1 MINFANHFSML
12 TICRLIIKTFHL
24 DRNCNNMKKI
34 LIAIASCLA
43 IMTLGAKTSTTRS
56 SKADISR
63 NLQIFNAIYK
73 ELQTNYVDTIDADAT
88 MQTAIRA
95 MLSTIDPYT
104 EYYPADNQ
112 DEITSI
118 SAGQYAGIGS
128 VIMKRDNGV
137 MIHRPQWNTPSRNAG
152 VRHGDVILS
161 IDDWEV
167 TPDADVTEVSKRL
180 RGQAGTHVTVNVK
193 RPYVEDSL
201 LSFDIVRGAIKVDPL
216 PWYGML
222 DDSIG
227 FIKLTTFNESS
238 AEAVKDAVIAL
249 KANSGLKGIVLDLRD
264 NGGGLLESAVQIV
277 GNFVDKGTEVVRTK
291 YNDSTNVK
299 VYRTP
304 KKPIDTKIPL
314 AVLIN
319 EGTASAA
326 EIVSGSLQD
335 LDRAVVIG
343 QRSYGKGLVQNTRPI
358 PFDGLFKVTVARYY
372 IPSGRLI
379 QAIDYSHRDENG
391 RVTRIP
397 DSLTTVFQTKHGREV
412 RDGGGITPD
421 VKVAVPDGNRL
432 LYNIVGDFWSFDF
445 ANKYAA
451 LHDSASVE
459 DPTEFVVTDTVFE
472 EFKKFIDPDKFKYD
486 RLCESGIKYLRDAA
500 KVEGY
505 MNDSVAAEFDRLEAM
520 LKHDLNHDLD
530 FNREAIV
537 EILDAEIAD
546 RYFSD
551 GELVRRTVSRGDA
564 EVDSARAILSDR
576 VRYKTILNQ
585 K

>member
-1 MINFANHFSML
+1 
-12 TICRLIIKTFHL
+12 
-24 DRNCNNMKKI
+24 MKKI
-34 LIAIASCLA
+34 LIVIASCLL
-43 IMTLGAKTSTTRS
+43 IIISSGAKSSITRS

-73 ELQTNYVDTIDADAT
+73 ELQTQYVDTIDADAT

-128 VIMKRDNGV
+128 VIMKRDNEV
-137 MIHRPQWNTPSRNAG
+137 IIHRPQWDTPSRRAG
-152 VRHGDVILS
+152 VRHGDVILAV
-161 IDDWEV
+161 DDWTV
-167 TPDADVTEVSKRL
+167 PADADVSEVSKRL
-180 RGQAGTHVTVNVK
+180 RGQAGTHVKVYVR
-193 RPYVEDSL
+193 RPYAEDSL
-201 LSFDIVRGAIKVDPL
+201 LSFDIVRGAIKVDPM

-222 DDSIG
+222 ADSIG
-227 FIKLTTFNESS
+227 FIRLTTFNENS
-238 AEAVKDAVIAL
+238 AEAVRDAVLSL
-249 KANSGLKGIVLDLRD
+249 KTHPGLKGIILDLRD

-277 GNFVDKGTEVVRTK
+277 GNFVDKGTEIVRTK
-291 YNDSTNVK
+291 YSDSTNVK
-299 VYRTP
+299 IYRTP

-319 EGTASAA
+319 DGTASAA

-343 QRSYGKGLVQNTRPI
+343 QRSFGKGLVQNTRPI
-358 PFDGLFKVTVARYY
+358 PYDGLFKVTVARYY

-397 DSLTTVFQTKHGREV
+397 DSLTNVFHTRLGREV

-421 VKVAVPDGNRL
+421 IKVDVLEGNRL

-445 ANKYAA
+445 ANRYAS
-451 LHDSASVE
+451 LHDSASVGGP
-459 DPTEFVVTDTVFE
+459 DEFEISDTIFD
-472 EFKKFIDPDKFKYD
+472 EFKKFIDPNKFKYD
-486 RLCESGIKYLRDAA
+486 RLCENGIKYLREAA
-500 KVEGY
+500 ESEGY
-505 MNDSVAAEFDRLEAM
+505 MNDSVAAEFRRLESM

-530 FNREAIV
+530 HNRKAIT
-537 EILDAEIAD
+537 EILSSEIAD
-546 RYFSD
+546 RYYSD
-551 GELVRRTVSRGDA
+551 ADLTRMSVSRGDA
-564 EVDSARAILSDR
+564 EVDSANAVLSDR
-576 VRYKTILNQ
+576 ARYKSILKQ

>member
-1 MINFANHFSML
+1 
-12 TICRLIIKTFHL
+12 
-24 DRNCNNMKKI
+24 MKKI
-34 LIAIASCLA
+34 LIVIASCLA
-43 IMTLGAKTSTTRS
+43 IITIGAKSSTTRS

-73 ELQTNYVDTIDADAT
+73 ELQTQYVDTIDADAT

-104 EYYPADNQ
+104 EYFPADNQ

-118 SAGQYAGIGS
+118 SSGQYAGIGS
-128 VIMKRDNGV
+128 VIMKRGDEV
-137 MIHRPQWNTPSRNAG
+137 IIHRPQWDTPSRRAG

-161 IDDWEV
+161 VDDWKLA
-167 TPDADVTEVSKRL
+167 PDVDVSEVSKRL
-180 RGQAGTHVTVNVK
+180 RGQSGTHVKVDVR

-201 LSFDIVRGAIKVDPL
+201 LTFDIVRGAIKVDPM
-216 PWYGML
+216 PWFGML
-222 DDSIG
+222 DDSVGYIR
-227 FIKLTTFNESS
+227 LTTFNEKS
-238 AEAVKDAVIAL
+238 AEAMKDAVMSLTAHPE
-249 KANSGLKGIVLDLRD
+249 LKGIILDLRD

-277 GNFVDKGTEVVRTK
+277 GNFVDKGTEIVRTK
-291 YNDSTNVK
+291 YNDSTKVK
-299 VYRTP
+299 IYKTP

-326 EIVSGSLQD
+326 EIVSGALQD

-343 QRSYGKGLVQNTRPI
+343 QRSYGKGLVQHTRPL
-358 PFDGLFKVTVARYY
+358 PYDGIFKVTVARYY

-397 DSLTTVFQTKHGREV
+397 DSLTTVFHTSRGREV

-421 VKVAVPDGNRL
+421 LKVTMPEGNRL
-432 LYNIVGDFWSFDF
+432 LYNIVGDFWAFDF
-445 ANKYAA
+445 ANRYASR
-451 LHDSASVE
+451 HDSAEVG
-459 DPTEFVVTDTVFE
+459 DAVTMVVGDSIFE
-472 EFKKFIDPDKFKYD
+472 EFKAFIDPAKFKYD
-486 RLCESGIKYLRDAA
+486 RLCESGIKYLREAA
-500 KVEGY
+500 ESEGY

-520 LKHDLNHDLD
+520 LKHDLSHDLD
-530 FNREAIV
+530 HNKDAIL
-537 EILDAEIAD
+537 EILDSEIAD

-551 GELVRRTVSRGDA
+551 GELTQRLVKKGDA
-564 EVDSARAILSDR
+564 DVDSARVVLSNPA
-576 VRYKTILNQ
+576 RYKDILRL

>member
-1 MINFANHFSML
+1 
-12 TICRLIIKTFHL
+12 
-24 DRNCNNMKKI
+24 MKKI
-34 LIAIASCLA
+34 LIVIASCLL
-43 IMTLGAKTSTTRS
+43 IIISSGAKSSITRS

-73 ELQTNYVDTIDADAT
+73 ELQTQYVDTIDADAT

-128 VIMKRDNGV
+128 VIMKRDNEV
-137 MIHRPQWNTPSRNAG
+137 IIHRPQWDTPSRRAG
-152 VRHGDVILS
+152 VRHGDVILAV
-161 IDDWEV
+161 DDWTV
-167 TPDADVTEVSKRL
+167 PADADVSEVSKRL
-180 RGQAGTHVTVNVK
+180 RGQAGTHVKVYVR
-193 RPYVEDSL
+193 RPYAEDSL
-201 LSFDIVRGAIKVDPL
+201 LSFDIVRGAIKVDPM

-222 DDSIG
+222 ADSSG
-227 FIKLTTFNESS
+227 FIRLTTFNENS
-238 AEAVKDAVIAL
+238 AEAVRDAVLSL
-249 KANSGLKGIVLDLRD
+249 KTHPGLKGIILDLRD

-277 GNFVDKGTEVVRTK
+277 GNFVDKGTEIVRTK
-291 YNDSTNVK
+291 YSDSTNVK
-299 VYRTP
+299 IYRTP

-319 EGTASAA
+319 DGTASAA

-343 QRSYGKGLVQNTRPI
+343 QRSFGKGLVQNTRPI
-358 PFDGLFKVTVARYY
+358 PYDGLFKVTVARYY

-397 DSLTTVFQTKHGREV
+397 DSLTNVVHTRLGREV

-421 VKVAVPDGNRL
+421 IKVDVLEGNRL
-432 LYNIVGDFWSFDF
+432 LYNIVGDVWSFDF
-445 ANKYAA
+445 ANRYAS
-451 LHDSASVE
+451 LHDSASVGGP
-459 DPTEFVVTDTVFE
+459 DEFEISDTIFD
-472 EFKKFIDPDKFKYD
+472 EFKKFIDPNKFKYD
-486 RLCESGIKYLRDAA
+486 RLCENGIKYLREAA
-500 KVEGY
+500 ESEGY
-505 MNDSVAAEFDRLEAM
+505 MNDSVAAEFRRLESM

-530 FNREAIV
+530 HNRKAIT
-537 EILDAEIAD
+537 EILSSEIAD
-546 RYFSD
+546 RYYSD
-551 GELVRRTVSRGDA
+551 ADLTRMSVSRGDA
-564 EVDSARAILSDR
+564 EVDSAKAVLSDR
-576 VRYKTILNQ
+576 ARYKSILKQ

>member
-1 MINFANHFSML
+1 
-12 TICRLIIKTFHL
+12 
-24 DRNCNNMKKI
+24 MKKI

-43 IMTLGAKTSTTRS
+43 IITLGAKTSPTRS
-56 SKADISR
+56 SKADITR
-63 NLQIFNAIYK
+63 NLQIFNAVYK
-73 ELQTNYVDTIDADAT
+73 ELQTNYVDTVDADAT

-95 MLSTIDPYT
+95 MLATIDPYT

-112 DEITSI
+112 DELTSI

-128 VIMKRDNGV
+128 VIMKRDGGV

-152 VRHGDVILS
+152 VRHGDMILAV
-161 IDDWEV
+161 DGWEV
-167 TPDADVTEVSKRL
+167 TPDADVSEVSKRL
-180 RGQAGTHVTVNVK
+180 RGQAGTHVKVDVK

-216 PWYGML
+216 PWYGVL
-222 DDSIG
+222 DDSVG
-227 FIKLTTFNESS
+227 YIKLTTFNENS
-238 AEAVKDAVIAL
+238 AEAVKDAVVAL
-249 KANSGLKGIVLDLRD
+249 KATPGLKGIVLDLRD

-291 YNDSTNVK
+291 YSDSTNVK
-299 VYRTP
+299 IYRTP

-319 EGTASAA
+319 DGTASAA
-326 EIVSGSLQD
+326 EIVSGALQD

-343 QRSYGKGLVQNTRPI
+343 QRSFGKGLVQSTRPI
-358 PFDGLFKVTVARYY
+358 PYDGLLKVTVARYY

-397 DSLTTVFQTKHGREV
+397 DSLTTVFHTRHGREV

-421 VKVAVPDGNRL
+421 IKVDEPTGNRL
-432 LYNIVGDFWSFDF
+432 LYNIVSDFWSFDF
-445 ANKYAA
+445 ANRYAA
-451 LHDSASVE
+451 HHDSVSIG
-459 DPTEFVVTDTVFE
+459 DPAKFVVGDTIFE
-472 EFKKFIDPDKFKYD
+472 EFKAFIDPERFKYD
-486 RLCESGIKYLRDAA
+486 RPFESGIKFLREAA
-500 KVEGY
+500 NSEGY
-505 MNDSVAAEFDRLEAM
+505 MNDSVAAQLDILESM
-520 LKHDLNHDLD
+520 FKHDLNHELD
-530 FNREAIV
+530 HNKEAIIEV
-537 EILDAEIAD
+537 LDSEIAD

-551 GELVRRTVSRGDA
+551 GELVRRGLTRGDA
-564 EVDSARAILSDR
+564 DVDSARAILSDQA
-576 VRYKTILNQ
+576 RYKSILKQ

>member
-1 MINFANHFSML
+1 
-12 TICRLIIKTFHL
+12 
-24 DRNCNNMKKI
+24 MKKI
-34 LIAIASCLA
+34 LIVIASCLL
-43 IMTLGAKTSTTRS
+43 IIISSGAKSSITRS

-73 ELQTNYVDTIDADAT
+73 ELQTQYVDTIDADAT

-128 VIMKRDNGV
+128 VIMKRDNEV
-137 MIHRPQWNTPSRNAG
+137 IIHRPQWDTPSRRAG
-152 VRHGDVILS
+152 VRHGDVILAV
-161 IDDWEV
+161 DDWTV
-167 TPDADVTEVSKRL
+167 PADADVSEVSKRL
-180 RGQAGTHVTVNVK
+180 RGQAGTHVKVYVR
-193 RPYVEDSL
+193 RPYAEDSL
-201 LSFDIVRGAIKVDPL
+201 LSFDIVRGAIKVDPM

-222 DDSIG
+222 ADSIG
-227 FIKLTTFNESS
+227 FIRLTTFNENS
-238 AEAVKDAVIAL
+238 AEAVRDAVLSL
-249 KANSGLKGIVLDLRD
+249 KTHPGLKGIILDLRD

-277 GNFVDKGTEVVRTK
+277 GNFVDKGTEIVRTK
-291 YNDSTNVK
+291 YSDSTNVK
-299 VYRTP
+299 IYRTP

-319 EGTASAA
+319 DGTASAA
-326 EIVSGSLQD
+326 EIVSGSPQD

-343 QRSYGKGLVQNTRPI
+343 QRAFGKGLVQNTRPI
-358 PFDGLFKVTVARYY
+358 PYDGLFKVTVARYY

-397 DSLTTVFQTKHGREV
+397 DSLTNVFHTRLGREV

-421 VKVAVPDGNRL
+421 IKVDVLEGNRL

-445 ANKYAA
+445 ANRYAS
-451 LHDSASVE
+451 LHDSASVGGP
-459 DPTEFVVTDTVFE
+459 DEFEISDTIFD
-472 EFKKFIDPDKFKYD
+472 EFKKFIDPNKFKYD
-486 RLCESGIKYLRDAA
+486 RLCENGIKYLREAA
-500 KVEGY
+500 ESEGY
-505 MNDSVAAEFDRLEAM
+505 MNDSVAAEFRRLESM

-530 FNREAIV
+530 HNRKAIT
-537 EILDAEIAD
+537 EILSSEIAD
-546 RYFSD
+546 RYYSD
-551 GELVRRTVSRGDA
+551 ADLTRMSVSRGDA
-564 EVDSARAILSDR
+564 EVDSAKAVLSDR
-576 VRYKTILNQ
+576 ARYKSILKQ

>member
-1 MINFANHFSML
+1 
-12 TICRLIIKTFHL
+12 
-24 DRNCNNMKKI
+24 MKKI

-56 SKADISR
+56 SKSDISR

-95 MLSTIDPYT
+95 MLGTIDPYT

-137 MIHRPQWNTPSRNAG
+137 MIHRPQWGTPSRNAG
-152 VRHGDVILS
+152 VRHGDVILAV
-161 IDDWEV
+161 DGWQV
-167 TPDADVTEVSKRL
+167 TPEADVSEVSKRL
-180 RGQAGTHVTVNVK
+180 RGQAGTHVKVDVK
-193 RPYVEDSL
+193 RPYTEDSL

-216 PWYGML
+216 PWFGML
-222 DDSIG
+222 DDSLG

-238 AEAVKDAVIAL
+238 AEAVKDAVISL
-249 KANSGLKGIVLDLRD
+249 KTNPGLKGIILDLRD

-277 GNFVDKGTEVVRTK
+277 GNFVDKGTEIVRTK
-291 YNDSTNVK
+291 YSDSTNVK
-299 VYRTP
+299 IYRTP

-319 EGTASAA
+319 DGTASAA

-343 QRSYGKGLVQNTRPI
+343 QRSYGKGLVQSTLRVPY
-358 PFDGLFKVTVARYY
+358 DGLFKVTVARYY

-397 DSLTTVFQTKHGREV
+397 DSLTTVFHTKHGREV

-421 VKVAVPDGNRL
+421 IKVDVPDGNRL

-445 ANKYAA
+445 ANQYAA
-451 LHDSASVE
+451 LHDSASIG
-459 DPTEFVVTDTVFE
+459 DPTEFVVTDTIFE
-472 EFKKFIDPDKFKYD
+472 DFKKFINPDKFKYD

-500 KVEGY
+500 KSEGY

-530 FNREAIV
+530 HNKDAIV
-537 EILDAEIAD
+537 EIIDAELAD
-546 RYFSD
+546 RYFSE
-551 GELVRRTVSRGDA
+551 GELVRRSITRGDA
-564 EVDSARAILSDR
+564 EVDSARVILSNAA
-576 VRYKTILNQ
+576 RYKSILKQ

>member
-1 MINFANHFSML
+1 
-12 TICRLIIKTFHL
+12 
-24 DRNCNNMKKI
+24 MKKI
-34 LIAIASCLA
+34 LIVIASCLL
-43 IMTLGAKTSTTRS
+43 IIISSGAKSSITRS

-73 ELQTNYVDTIDADAT
+73 ELQTQYVDTIDADAT

-128 VIMKRDNGV
+128 VIMKRDNEV
-137 MIHRPQWNTPSRNAG
+137 IIHRPQWDTPSRRAG
-152 VRHGDVILS
+152 VRHGDVILAV
-161 IDDWEV
+161 DDWTV
-167 TPDADVTEVSKRL
+167 PADADVSEVSKRL
-180 RGQAGTHVTVNVK
+180 RGQAGTHVKVYVR
-193 RPYVEDSL
+193 RPYAEDSL
-201 LSFDIVRGAIKVDPL
+201 LSFDIVRGAIKVDPM

-222 DDSIG
+222 ADSIG
-227 FIKLTTFNESS
+227 FIRLTTFNENS
-238 AEAVKDAVIAL
+238 AEAVRDAVLSL
-249 KANSGLKGIVLDLRD
+249 KTHPGLKGIILDLRD

-277 GNFVDKGTEVVRTK
+277 GNFVDKGTEIVRTK
-291 YNDSTNVK
+291 YSDSTNVK
-299 VYRTP
+299 IYRTP

-319 EGTASAA
+319 DGTASAA

-343 QRSYGKGLVQNTRPI
+343 QRSFGKGLVQNTRPI
-358 PFDGLFKVTVARYY
+358 PYDGLFKVTVARYY

-397 DSLTTVFQTKHGREV
+397 DSLTNVFHTRLGREV

-421 VKVAVPDGNRL
+421 IKVDVLEGNRL

-445 ANKYAA
+445 ANRYAS
-451 LHDSASVE
+451 LHDSASVGGP
-459 DPTEFVVTDTVFE
+459 DEFEISDTIFD
-472 EFKKFIDPDKFKYD
+472 EFKKFIDPNKFKYD
-486 RLCESGIKYLRDAA
+486 RLCENGIKYLREAA
-500 KVEGY
+500 ESEGY
-505 MNDSVAAEFDRLEAM
+505 MNDSVAAEFRRLESM

-530 FNREAIV
+530 HNRKAIT
-537 EILDAEIAD
+537 EILSSEIAD
-546 RYFSD
+546 RYYSD
-551 GELVRRTVSRGDA
+551 ADLTRMSASRGDA
-564 EVDSARAILSDR
+564 EVDSAKAVLSDR
-576 VRYKTILNQ
+576 ARYKSILKQ

>member
-1 MINFANHFSML
+1 MPAAVGVFAIRFTPN
-12 TICRLIIKTFHL
+12 
-24 DRNCNNMKKI
+24 RNVSNMKKI
-34 LIAIASCLA
+34 LIAIASCLV
-43 IMTLGAKTSTTRS
+43 IMTLGAKSSTTRS
-56 SKADISR
+56 SKADIAR

-104 EYYPADNQ
+104 EYYPADDQ

-128 VIMKRDNGV
+128 VIMKRDNEV
-137 MIHRPQWNTPSRNAG
+137 MVHRPQWNTPSRNAG
-152 VRHGDVILS
+152 LRHGDVILAV
-161 IDDWEV
+161 DDWQV
-167 TPDADVTEVSKRL
+167 TPDVNVADVSKRL
-180 RGQAGTHVTVNVK
+180 RGQAGTHVKVDVK

-222 DDSIG
+222 DDSVGYIR
-227 FIKLTTFNESS
+227 LTTFNESS
-238 AEAVKDAVIAL
+238 AEEVKNAVVAL
-249 KANSGLKGIVLDLRD
+249 KSNPGLKGIILDLRD

-277 GNFVDKGTEVVRTK
+277 GNFVDKGTEIVRTK
-291 YNDSTNVK
+291 YSDSTNVK
-299 VYRTP
+299 IYRTP

-319 EGTASAA
+319 EGTASSA

-343 QRSYGKGLVQNTRPI
+343 QRSFGKGLVQSTRQL

-379 QAIDYSHRDENG
+379 QAIDYSHRDETG

-397 DSLTTVFQTKHGREV
+397 DSLTNVFQTKHGREV

-421 VKVAVPDGNRL
+421 IKVDERDGNRL
-432 LYNIVGDFWSFDF
+432 LYKIVGDFWSFDF
-445 ANKYAA
+445 ANSYAA
-451 LHDSASVE
+451 QHDSASIGN
-459 DPTEFVVTDTVFE
+459 PIEFVVTDTIFD

-500 KVEGY
+500 KSEGY

-530 FNREAIV
+530 HNRDAII

-546 RYFSD
+546 RYFSE
-551 GELVRRTVSRGDA
+551 GELVRRSVNRHDA
-564 EVDSARAILSDR
+564 EVDSAKAILSDMS
-576 VRYKTILNQ
+576 RYKTILKQ

>member
-1 MINFANHFSML
+1 
-12 TICRLIIKTFHL
+12 
-24 DRNCNNMKKI
+24 MKKI
-34 LIAIASCLA
+34 LIVIASCLL
-43 IMTLGAKTSTTRS
+43 IIISSGAKSSITRS

-73 ELQTNYVDTIDADAT
+73 ELQTQYVDTIDADAT

-128 VIMKRDNGV
+128 VIMKRDNEV
-137 MIHRPQWNTPSRNAG
+137 ISHRPQWDTPSRRAG
-152 VRHGDVILS
+152 VRHGDVILAV
-161 IDDWEV
+161 DDWTV
-167 TPDADVTEVSKRL
+167 PADADVSEVSKRL
-180 RGQAGTHVTVNVK
+180 RGQAGTHVKVYVR
-193 RPYVEDSL
+193 RPYAEDSL
-201 LSFDIVRGAIKVDPL
+201 LSFDIVRGAIKVDPM

-222 DDSIG
+222 ADSIG
-227 FIKLTTFNESS
+227 FIRLTTFNENS
-238 AEAVKDAVIAL
+238 AEAVRDAVLSL
-249 KANSGLKGIVLDLRD
+249 KTHPGLKGIILDLRD

-277 GNFVDKGTEVVRTK
+277 GNFVDKGTEIVRTK
-291 YNDSTNVK
+291 YSDSTNVK
-299 VYRTP
+299 IYRTP

-319 EGTASAA
+319 DGTASAA

-343 QRSYGKGLVQNTRPI
+343 QRSFGKGLVQNTRPI
-358 PFDGLFKVTVARYY
+358 PYDGLFKVTVARYY

-397 DSLTTVFQTKHGREV
+397 DSLTNVFHTRLGREV

-421 VKVAVPDGNRL
+421 IKVDVLEGNRL

-445 ANKYAA
+445 ANRYAS
-451 LHDSASVE
+451 LHDSASVGGP
-459 DPTEFVVTDTVFE
+459 DEFEISDTIFD
-472 EFKKFIDPDKFKYD
+472 EFKKFIDPNKFKYD
-486 RLCESGIKYLRDAA
+486 RLCENGIKYLREAA
-500 KVEGY
+500 ESEGY
-505 MNDSVAAEFDRLEAM
+505 MNDSVAAEFRRLESM

-530 FNREAIV
+530 HNRKAIT
-537 EILDAEIAD
+537 EILSSEIAD
-546 RYFSD
+546 RYYSD
-551 GELVRRTVSRGDA
+551 ADLTRMSVSRGDA
-564 EVDSARAILSDR
+564 EVDSAKAVLSDR
-576 VRYKTILNQ
+576 ARYKSILKQ

>member
-1 MINFANHFSML
+1 
-12 TICRLIIKTFHL
+12 
-24 DRNCNNMKKI
+24 MKKI
-34 LIAIASCLA
+34 LIVIASCLA
-43 IMTLGAKTSTTRS
+43 IITIGAKTSPTRS
-56 SKADISR
+56 SKADIAR

-73 ELQTNYVDTIDADAT
+73 ELQTQYVDSIDADAT

-118 SAGQYAGIGS
+118 SSGQYAGIGS
-128 VIMKRDNGV
+128 VILKRDKNV
-137 MIHRPQWNTPSRNAG
+137 IIHRPQWDTPSRRAG
-152 VRHGDVILS
+152 VRHGDVILAV
-161 IDDWEV
+161 DGWEV
-167 TPDADVTEVSKRL
+167 TPDADVSEVSKRL
-180 RGQAGTHVTVNVK
+180 RGQAGTHVKVDVR
-193 RPYVEDSL
+193 RPYAEDSL
-201 LSFDIVRGAIKVDPL
+201 LSFDIVRGAIKVDPM

-222 DDSIG
+222 EDSVG
-227 FIKLTTFNESS
+227 FIRLTTFNENS
-238 AEAVKDAVIAL
+238 AEAVKNAVLDL
-249 KANSGLKGIVLDLRD
+249 KTNPGLKGIILDLRD

-277 GNFVDKGTEVVRTK
+277 GNFVDKGTEIVRTK

-299 VYRTP
+299 IYRTP

-319 EGTASAA
+319 DGTASAA

-343 QRSYGKGLVQNTRPI
+343 QRSFGKGLVQHTRPM
-358 PFDGLFKVTVARYY
+358 PYDGLFKVTVARYY

-397 DSLTTVFQTKHGREV
+397 DSLTTVFRTLHGREV

-421 VKVAVPDGNRL
+421 IKVELPEGNRL
-432 LYNIVGDFWSFDF
+432 LFNIVNDFWSFDF
-445 ANKYAA
+445 ANRYAS
-451 LHDSASVE
+451 LHDSTEVGA
-459 DPTEFVVTDTVFE
+459 PTEFAVGDTIFE
-472 EFKKFIDPDKFKYD
+472 EFKRYIDPDKFKYD

-500 KVEGY
+500 KSEGY

-520 LKHDLNHDLD
+520 LKHDLNHDLEH
-530 FNREAIV
+530 NREAII
-537 EILDAEIAD
+537 EILDSEIAD

-551 GELVRRTVSRGDA
+551 ADLTRRSVSKGDA
-564 EVDSARAILSDR
+564 DVDSARVILSAPS
-576 VRYKTILNQ
+576 RYKSILNL

>member
-1 MINFANHFSML
+1 
-12 TICRLIIKTFHL
+12 
-24 DRNCNNMKKI
+24 MKKI
-34 LIAIASCLA
+34 LIVIASCLA
-43 IMTLGAKTSTTRS
+43 IITIGAKTSPTRS
-56 SKADISR
+56 SKADIAR

-73 ELQTNYVDTIDADAT
+73 ELQTQYVDTIDADAT

-118 SAGQYAGIGS
+118 SSGQYAGIGS
-128 VIMKRDNGV
+128 VIMKRGNNV
-137 MIHRPQWNTPSRNAG
+137 MIHRPQWDTPSRRAG
-152 VRHGDVILS
+152 VRHGDVILA

-167 TPDADVTEVSKRL
+167 TPDADVSEVSKRL
-180 RGQAGTHVTVNVK
+180 RGQAGTHVKVDVR
-193 RPYVEDSL
+193 RPFVEDSL

-216 PWYGML
+216 PWYGVF

-227 FIKLTTFNESS
+227 FIRLTTFNENS
-238 AEAVKDAVIAL
+238 AEAVKNAVL
-249 KANSGLKGIVLDLRD
+249 DMKSHPGLKGIILDLRD

-277 GNFVDKGTEVVRTK
+277 GNFVDKGTEIVRTK

-299 VYRTP
+299 IYRTP

-319 EGTASAA
+319 DGTASAA

-343 QRSYGKGLVQNTRPI
+343 QRSFGKGLVQNTRPV
-358 PFDGLFKVTVARYY
+358 PYDGLFKVTVARYY

-397 DSLTTVFQTKHGREV
+397 DSLTTVFRTLHGREV

-421 VKVAVPDGNRL
+421 LKVEMPEGNRL
-432 LYNIVGDFWSFDF
+432 LYNIVNDFWSFDF
-445 ANKYAA
+445 ANRYAT
-451 LHDSASVE
+451 LHDSASVGG
-459 DPTEFVVTDTVFE
+459 PTDFVVGDTIFE
-472 EFKKFIDPDKFKYD
+472 EFKRYIDPEKFKYD

-500 KVEGY
+500 KSEGY

-530 FNREAIV
+530 HNRAAIID
-537 EILDAEIAD
+537 ILDSEISD

-551 GELVRRTVSRGDA
+551 AELTRRSVSKGDA
-564 EVDSARAILSDR
+564 DVDSAKVILSDPS
-576 VRYKTILNQ
+576 RYKSILNL

>member
-1 MINFANHFSML
+1 
-12 TICRLIIKTFHL
+12 
-24 DRNCNNMKKI
+24 MKKI
-34 LIAIASCLA
+34 LIVIASCLL
-43 IMTLGAKTSTTRS
+43 IIISSGAKSSITRS

-73 ELQTNYVDTIDADAT
+73 ELQTQYVDTIDADAT

-128 VIMKRDNGV
+128 VIMKRDNEV
-137 MIHRPQWNTPSRNAG
+137 IIHRPQWDTPSRRAG
-152 VRHGDVILS
+152 VRHGDVILAV
-161 IDDWEV
+161 DDWTV
-167 TPDADVTEVSKRL
+167 PADADVSEVSKRL
-180 RGQAGTHVTVNVK
+180 RGQAGTHVKVYVR
-193 RPYVEDSL
+193 RPYAEDSL
-201 LSFDIVRGAIKVDPL
+201 LSFDIVRGAIKVDPM

-222 DDSIG
+222 AYSIG
-227 FIKLTTFNESS
+227 FIRLTTFNENS
-238 AEAVKDAVIAL
+238 AEAVRDAVLSL
-249 KANSGLKGIVLDLRD
+249 KTHPGLKGIILDLRD

-277 GNFVDKGTEVVRTK
+277 GNFVDKGTEIVRTK
-291 YNDSTNVK
+291 YSDSTNVK
-299 VYRTP
+299 IYRTP

-319 EGTASAA
+319 DGTASAA

-343 QRSYGKGLVQNTRPI
+343 QRSFGKGLVQNTRPI
-358 PFDGLFKVTVARYY
+358 PYDGLFKVTVARYY

-397 DSLTTVFQTKHGREV
+397 DSLTNVFHTRLGREV

-421 VKVAVPDGNRL
+421 IKVDVLEGNRL

-445 ANKYAA
+445 ANRYAS
-451 LHDSASVE
+451 LHDSASVGGP
-459 DPTEFVVTDTVFE
+459 DEFEISDTIFD
-472 EFKKFIDPDKFKYD
+472 EFKKFIDPNKFKYD
-486 RLCESGIKYLRDAA
+486 RLCENGIKYLREAA
-500 KVEGY
+500 ESEGY
-505 MNDSVAAEFDRLEAM
+505 MNDSVAAEFRRLESM

-530 FNREAIV
+530 HNRKAIT
-537 EILDAEIAD
+537 EILSSEIAD
-546 RYFSD
+546 RYYSD
-551 GELVRRTVSRGDA
+551 ADLTRMSVSRGDA
-564 EVDSARAILSDR
+564 EVDSAKAVLSDR
-576 VRYKTILNQ
+576 ARYKSILKQ

>member
-1 MINFANHFSML
+1 
-12 TICRLIIKTFHL
+12 
-24 DRNCNNMKKI
+24 MKKL
-34 LIAIASCLA
+34 LIVIISCFV
-43 IMTLGAKTSTTRS
+43 IVSIGAKTSTTRS

-73 ELQTNYVDTIDADAT
+73 ELQTQYVDTIDADAT

-112 DEITSI
+112 DEITAI

-128 VIMKRDNGV
+128 VIMKRDKDV
-137 MIHRPQWNTPSRNAG
+137 IIHRPQWDTPSRRAG
-152 VRHGDVILS
+152 VRHGDVILAV
-161 IDDWEV
+161 DDWAV
-167 TPDADVTEVSKRL
+167 PADADVSEVSKRL
-180 RGQAGTHVTVNVK
+180 RGQAGTHVRVDVR
-193 RPYVEDSL
+193 RPYVKDSL
-201 LSFDIVRGAIKVDPL
+201 LSFDIVRGAIKVDPM

-222 DDSIG
+222 DDSVGYIR
-227 FIKLTTFNESS
+227 LTTFNESS
-238 AEAVKDAVIAL
+238 AEAVKNAVVSL
-249 KANSGLKGIVLDLRD
+249 KARPELKGIILDLRD
-264 NGGGLLESAVQIV
+264 NGGGLLESAVQIA
-277 GNFVDKGTEVVRTK
+277 GNFVDKGTEIVRTK
-291 YNDSTNVK
+291 YSDSTNVK
-299 VYRTP
+299 IYRTP

-319 EGTASAA
+319 DGTASSA

-358 PFDGLFKVTVARYY
+358 PYDGLFKVTVARYY

-397 DSLTTVFQTKHGREV
+397 DSLTNVFHTRLGLEV

-421 VKVAVPDGNRL
+421 VKVGVPDGNRL

-445 ANKYAA
+445 ANRYAS
-451 LHDSASVE
+451 LHDSASVG
-459 DPTEFVVTDTVFE
+459 DPTGFEITDTIFE
-472 EFKKFIDPDKFKYD
+472 EFKKFIDPDRFKYD

-500 KVEGY
+500 ESEGY
-505 MNDSVAAEFDRLEAM
+505 MNDSVAAEFSRLEAM

-530 FNREAIV
+530 HNRKAIID
-537 EILDAEIAD
+537 ILDSEIAD
-546 RYFSD
+546 RYFSEA
-551 GELVRRTVSRGDA
+551 ELTRRVVSKGDA
-564 EVDSARAILSDR
+564 EVDSARAILSDPA
-576 VRYKTILNQ
+576 RYKSILHL

>member
-1 MINFANHFSML
+1 
-12 TICRLIIKTFHL
+12 
-24 DRNCNNMKKI
+24 MKKI
-34 LIAIASCLA
+34 LIVIASCLL
-43 IMTLGAKTSTTRS
+43 IIISSGAKSSITRS

-73 ELQTNYVDTIDADAT
+73 ELQTQYVDTIDADAT

-128 VIMKRDNGV
+128 VIMKRDNEV
-137 MIHRPQWNTPSRNAG
+137 IIHRPQWDTPSRRAG
-152 VRHGDVILS
+152 VRHGDVILAV
-161 IDDWEV
+161 DDWTV
-167 TPDADVTEVSKRL
+167 PADADVSEVSKRL
-180 RGQAGTHVTVNVK
+180 RGQAGTHVKVYVR
-193 RPYVEDSL
+193 RPYAEDSL
-201 LSFDIVRGAIKVDPL
+201 LSFDIVRGAIKVDPM

-222 DDSIG
+222 ADSIG
-227 FIKLTTFNESS
+227 FIRLTTFNENS
-238 AEAVKDAVIAL
+238 AEAVRDAVLSL
-249 KANSGLKGIVLDLRD
+249 KTHPGLKGIILDLRD

-277 GNFVDKGTEVVRTK
+277 GNFVDKGTEIVRTK
-291 YNDSTNVK
+291 YSDSTNVK
-299 VYRTP
+299 IYRTP

-319 EGTASAA
+319 DGTASAA

-343 QRSYGKGLVQNTRPI
+343 QRSFGKGLVQNTRPI
-358 PFDGLFKVTVARYY
+358 PYDGLFKVTVARYY

-397 DSLTTVFQTKHGREV
+397 DSLTNVFHTRLGREV

-421 VKVAVPDGNRL
+421 IKVDVLEGNRL

-445 ANKYAA
+445 ANRYAS
-451 LHDSASVE
+451 LHDSASVGGP
-459 DPTEFVVTDTVFE
+459 DEFEISDTIFD
-472 EFKKFIDPDKFKYD
+472 EFKKFIDPNKFKYD
-486 RLCESGIKYLRDAA
+486 RLCENGIKYLREAA
-500 KVEGY
+500 ESEGY
-505 MNDSVAAEFDRLEAM
+505 MNDSVAAEFRRLESM

-530 FNREAIV
+530 HNRKAIT
-537 EILDAEIAD
+537 EILSSEIAD
-546 RYFSD
+546 RYYSD
-551 GELVRRTVSRGDA
+551 ADLTRMSVSRGDA
-564 EVDSARAILSDR
+564 EVDSAKAVLSDR
-576 VRYKTILNQ
+576 ARYKSIL
-585 K
+585 KHK

>member
-1 MINFANHFSML
+1 
-12 TICRLIIKTFHL
+12 
-24 DRNCNNMKKI
+24 MKKI
-34 LIAIASCLA
+34 LIVIASCLL
-43 IMTLGAKTSTTRS
+43 IIISSGAKSSITRS

-73 ELQTNYVDTIDADAT
+73 ELQTQYVDTIDADAT

-128 VIMKRDNGV
+128 VIMKRDNEV
-137 MIHRPQWNTPSRNAG
+137 IIHRPQWDTPSRRAG
-152 VRHGDVILS
+152 VRHGDVILAV
-161 IDDWEV
+161 DDWTV
-167 TPDADVTEVSKRL
+167 PADADVSEVSKRL
-180 RGQAGTHVTVNVK
+180 RGQAGTHVKVYVR
-193 RPYVEDSL
+193 RPYAEDSL
-201 LSFDIVRGAIKVDPL
+201 LSFDIVRGAIKVDPM

-222 DDSIG
+222 ADSIG
-227 FIKLTTFNESS
+227 FIRLTTFNENS
-238 AEAVKDAVIAL
+238 AEAVRDAVLSL
-249 KANSGLKGIVLDLRD
+249 KTHPGLKGIILDLRD

-277 GNFVDKGTEVVRTK
+277 GNFVDKGTEIVRTK
-291 YNDSTNVK
+291 YSDSTNVK
-299 VYRTP
+299 IYRTP

-319 EGTASAA
+319 DGTASAA

-343 QRSYGKGLVQNTRPI
+343 QRSFGKGLVQNTRPI
-358 PFDGLFKVTVARYY
+358 PYDGVFKVTVARYY

-397 DSLTTVFQTKHGREV
+397 DSLTNVFHTRLGREV

-421 VKVAVPDGNRL
+421 IKVDVLEGNRL

-445 ANKYAA
+445 ANRYAS
-451 LHDSASVE
+451 LHDSASVGGP
-459 DPTEFVVTDTVFE
+459 DEFEISDTIFD
-472 EFKKFIDPDKFKYD
+472 EFKKFIDPNKFKYD
-486 RLCESGIKYLRDAA
+486 RLCENGIKYLREAA
-500 KVEGY
+500 ESEGY
-505 MNDSVAAEFDRLEAM
+505 MNDSVAAEFRRLESM

-530 FNREAIV
+530 HNRKAIT
-537 EILDAEIAD
+537 EILSSEIAD
-546 RYFSD
+546 RYYSD
-551 GELVRRTVSRGDA
+551 ADLTRMSVSRGDA
-564 EVDSARAILSDR
+564 EVDSAKAVLSDR
-576 VRYKTILNQ
+576 ARYKSILKQ